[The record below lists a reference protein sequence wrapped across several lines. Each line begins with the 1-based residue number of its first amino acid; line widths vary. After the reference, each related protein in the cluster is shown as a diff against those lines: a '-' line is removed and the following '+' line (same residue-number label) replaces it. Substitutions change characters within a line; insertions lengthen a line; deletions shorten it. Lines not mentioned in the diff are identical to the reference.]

1 MSHWYILGK
10 GRKRKA
16 PSQKST
22 EASKRKLSSAP
33 NDSDKDKDSGLTGPS
48 KQASGRKKRGHDE
61 DSDEQ
66 TAESSD
72 EESALEDED
81 EDEESFDLE
90 PYDYL
95 LGQAH
100 YDPEDNG
107 VFKSVKIVAED
118 FGNGAE
124 VVVYRSHYN
133 SNSGKWG
140 KVNLNDPI
148 KVGDVIKYQRSKANV
163 AKLNAVLKPI
173 TAKPKKK

>member
-72 EESALEDED
+72 EESAVED

>member
-1 MSHWYILGK
+1 MLRWYILGK

-16 PSQKST
+16 PSRKST
-22 EASKRKLSSAP
+22 EASKRNPSSAP
-33 NDSDKDKDSGLTGPS
+33 NDDDKGKDSGITGPS
-48 KQASGRKKRGHDE
+48 KQASRRKKRGHDE

-72 EESALEDED
+72 EESVNEDE
-81 EDEESFDLE
+81 EEESFDLE

-124 VVVYRSHYN
+124 VVVYRSCYN
-133 SNSGKWG
+133 SNLGKWG

-148 KVGDVIKYQRSKANV
+148 KVGDVIKYQKSKANV
-163 AKLNAVLKPI
+163 AKLNAVLRPI